1 MILYTINQDG
11 FAYFWIVYSLKKS
24 KFERFPFKLLCDFIF
39 VTFFQTS
46 WFILHEVLRIYSKS
60 SLIFWEFYQYHLLIY
75 RFHFYKSF
83 RWFAQMASMSLIPNK
98 ITEIFCNKSFFS
110 DILIDDLNYIPQTY
124 FKNIHS
130 SKNKL
135 NNFPISNISNIFE
148 FQNNLILISIS
159 YNLMQFQL

>member
-1 MILYTINQDG
+1 
-11 FAYFWIVYSLKKS
+11 
-24 KFERFPFKLLCDFIF
+24 
-39 VTFFQTS
+39 
-46 WFILHEVLRIYSKS
+46 
-60 SLIFWEFYQYHLLIY
+60 
-75 RFHFYKSF
+75 
-83 RWFAQMASMSLIPNK
+83 MASMSLIPNK